1 MSVVDPDQNLKIEL
15 KARLRLPTLLKYNNL
30 DLDEAKLQTKK
41 ENKLSYSSSAKKI
54 MTNNYA
60 KYIQKT
66 NLLKLIMS
74 NMSIK
79 EIYSQE
85 KECSKICSDVYEKIK
100 NFKFPPKNYT
110 KLPKI
115 IRNGGNNK
123 RYSTTLKLKSEKKI
137 DNLNLNCSNSSI
149 KPSKSNSSISSN
161 KRKNNGN
168 YTPKNINEDNND
180 KKSRICK
187 KIKSMFNN
195 KNNFSI
201 IKGGGIKYNNSIF
214 RIKSMNHLL

>member
-1 MSVVDPDQNLKIEL
+1 MSVFDPDKNSKIEL
-15 KARLRLPTLLKYNNL
+15 KARLRLPALLKYNNL
-30 DLDEAKLQTKK
+30 DIYETKLQTKK
-41 ENKLSYSSSAKKI
+41 DNKLSYSSSAKKL
-54 MTNNYA
+54 MPNNYV

-79 EIYSQE
+79 DIYSQE
-85 KECSKICSDVYEKIK
+85 KECSKICSDVYEKLK
-100 NFKFPPKNYT
+100 NFKIPPKNFI

-115 IRNGGNNK
+115 ARNRGINK
-123 RYSTTLKLKSEKKI
+123 RYSTTLKLKPEKKI
-137 DNLNLNCSNSSI
+137 DNLNYSISSI

-161 KRKNNGN
+161 TKKNNGA
-168 YTPKNINEDNND
+168 YTPKNINKDDND
-180 KKSRICK
+180 KKSRICMK
-187 KIKSMFNN
+187 MKSMFNN

-214 RIKSMNHLL
+214 RIKNMNHLL